1 MRLAQPVGNLINHR
15 AEGPSVRFIIVW
27 KSSELY
33 REPRRAGFLFMVGPN
48 RNIARGGEN
57 FSAHL
62 DRVFRISPWKLTSRS
77 VHSFRLLLSY
87 LSLPRKL
94 GKSNGGE
101 GRGGGRFGVL
111 LYREFELKRRQILEG
126 NYPGHSFH
134 SLTNVSK

>member
-1 MRLAQPVGNLINHR
+1 LRLAQPVGNLINHR

-48 RNIARGGEN
+48 RNIARGCEN

-94 GKSNGGE
+94 GKSNGSE
-101 GRGGGRFGVL
+101 GRGGGGLESFYIASSNSNDDRSW
-111 LYREFELKRRQILEG
+111 RETIRDIL
-126 NYPGHSFH
+126 S
-134 SLTNVSK
+134 TR